1 MFTSSHTGDRIV
13 TVDAQSLEGRQLQ
26 AVIEPRDRHNFLVE
40 KRGAKPLEQAFP
52 DVARRMTLSDTPGLA
67 RGGKGQGRATVAGG
81 SQHFIAE

>member
-1 MFTSSHTGDRIV
+1 M
-13 TVDAQSLEGRQLQ
+13 
-26 AVIEPRDRHNFLVE
+26 E

-81 SQHFIAE
+81 SQHFIAA